1 MSTRIQPET
10 ERLVRGMLSDAAS
23 GAHATL
29 DLLREQASR
38 ATQTERSIL
47 LGLLR
52 AQEAR
57 MDAGGPCGFFDPPFK
72 T

>member
-10 ERLVRGMLSDAAS
+10 ERLVRGILSEAAS

-29 DLLREQASR
+29 DLLREQASH
-38 ATQTERSIL
+38 ASQAERRIL

-52 AQEAR
+52 AQEVR
-57 MDAGGPCGFFDPPFK
+57 MDNTGPCGFFDPPFK